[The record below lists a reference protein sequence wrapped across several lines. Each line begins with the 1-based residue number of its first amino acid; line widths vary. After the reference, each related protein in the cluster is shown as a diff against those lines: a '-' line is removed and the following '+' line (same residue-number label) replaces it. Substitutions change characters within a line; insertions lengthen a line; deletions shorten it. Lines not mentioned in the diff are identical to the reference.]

1 MVKEKSSYA
10 KRDGRREEE
19 KKKEGKKE
27 QLRGSRGRR
36 LEISRTRAISTKG
49 KIMSRSEITR
59 Q

>member
-27 QLRGSRGRR
+27 QLRGSRGF
-36 LEISRTRAISTKG
+36 
-49 KIMSRSEITR
+49 R
-59 Q
+59 QECGTGEGGRE